1 MFLASRSAHPSN
13 TSRCISS
20 VSCTLPR
27 CRRAFASLAIPLSV
41 SGCEWPST
49 RRCTSNTS
57 SIGLL
62 GFLPHALLVEDLCG
76 IRKYLPRA
84 SARDAPG
91 QARHALP
98 PRLLHASPQ
107 SASTWFGFS
116 AYTSPQLPPTC
127 LACLGTCKVV
137 HTAKCGLMFL
147 AKLSTPSFQHFPMHL
162 LGFLPLAAHGHR
174 FHLSRWHPVA
184 REKNAQTGAFTLQY
198 SMIAKELGEMAIYRL
213 FFWHT
218 FSARII

>member
-1 MFLASRSAHPSN
+1 MSLTLR
-13 TSRCISS
+13 S
-20 VSCTLPR
+20 VSWCYSPAILRIPPTRPDASPQFPAPCHGVGGHLQAWPCPWACQDASGQALGAARPTLLYRSPR
-27 CRRAFASLAIPLSV
+27 LPATCLARGRSLRI
-41 SGCEWPST
+41 C
-49 RRCTSNTS
+49 
-57 SIGLL
+57 
-62 GFLPHALLVEDLCG
+62 
-76 IRKYLPRA
+76 KYLPRA
-84 SARDAPG
+84 SAHDAPG

-147 AKLSTPSFQHFPMHL
+147 AKLSAPSYFPMHL
-162 LGFLPLAAHGHR
+162 LGFLPLSAHGHR

-184 REKNAQTGAFTLQY
+184 REKNSQTGAFTLATVQHD
-198 SMIAKELGEMAIYRL
+198 S
-213 FFWHT
+213 
-218 FSARII
+218 

>member
-1 MFLASRSAHPSN
+1 MRVAKHSALH
-13 TSRCISS
+13 
-20 VSCTLPR
+20 VQH
-27 CRRAFASLAIPLSV
+27 F
-41 SGCEWPST
+41 
-49 RRCTSNTS
+49 

-62 GFLPHALLVEDLCG
+62 GFLPHALLVEDLCR
-76 IRKYLPRA
+76 ICKYLPRA

-147 AKLSTPSFQHFPMHL
+147 AKLSAPSFRHFPMHL

-184 REKNAQTGAFTLQY
+184 REKNAQTGAFTLATVQHD
-198 SMIAKELGEMAIYRL
+198 S
-213 FFWHT
+213 
-218 FSARII
+218 